1 MEQMGRFKKVFVTL
15 AILALI
21 VGLGYGVS
29 RAMKDS
35 DKAPSKSTGVP
46 IMVPGNF
53 TEIAENVRNGVVDH
67 TNLCSGKVHP
77 FNCDAPEHCC
87 TGRLAH

>member
-1 MEQMGRFKKVFVTL
+1 MEQIGRFKKVFVTL

-53 TEIAENVRNGVVDH
+53 TEIAENVRNGVV
-67 TNLCSGKVHP
+67 NIQAVKNGKSG
-77 FNCDAPEHCC
+77 
-87 TGRLAH
+87 GRVFRHFFGNPR